1 MQRGCRHA
9 AAELSGSFALRRG
22 QVRGRRAAHLRLA
35 RKWSHPTDH
44 ARADKI
50 RRAVCEG
57 VWRTFSLVLGLVV
70 ACCCVLLFFVVVC
83 CCVLLFV
90 VVCSCLLL
98 VLLVLWSW
106 RRRRRVCVC
115 VEARAVRLQRCAPT
129 PPAPAALVW
138 AGFRLL
144 WALCFARLAHMP
156 RPAGGVDGR
165 PRLHLPLGV
174 LGERPCLAAAS
185 ACGPPPCVRPC
196 RRAVRP
202 PHVRPPW
209 PQSAQGGPCGIR
221 GFVPMHGGWPAVGPV
236 PV

>member
-1 MQRGCRHA
+1 M
-9 AAELSGSFALRRG
+9 SGEPLVSSWAWLLR
-22 QVRGRRAAHLRLA
+22 
-35 RKWSHPTDH
+35 
-44 ARADKI
+44 
-50 RRAVCEG
+50 
-57 VWRTFSLVLGLVV
+57 VV
-70 ACCCVLLFFVVVC
+70 VCCCFLLLFVVVC
-83 CCVLLFV
+83 CCLLLFV
-90 VVCSCLLL
+90 LVCCWCCWCCGRGVV
-98 VLLVLWSW
+98 VV
-106 RRRRRVCVC
+106 VCVC

-174 LGERPCLAAAS
+174 LGARPCMAAAS
-185 ACGPPPCVRPC
+185 ACGPPPRVRPC